1 MAIVMRHGDR
11 SPINQQRTYF
21 DNLDLKLCR
30 TSNPDLITS
39 VTSLK
44 QALSKQ
50 VPPALKNFSWYPDSH
65 TCASAQ
71 LTGKGAEQLFKLGSK
86 FRSRYK
92 TLLQHVLNSAKKRL
106 SREAEPNN
114 IKGKGGFIYLRS
126 TEYDRTFQSGMA
138 FLAGLLA
145 NDSSSTAE
153 SPVLL
158 NWKLF
163 YGELWEEDF
172 LNESVTISSTPSI
185 WQCTTEMYT
194 DKGMESPPCF
204 CQRAERLSKNRV
216 PRKYLLKEM
225 EVILKA
231 KEVATKFYGSSS
243 SMGSAAEG
251 VASYICNGI
260 YLPCFQTI
268 STDGRSVVM
277 MHLMIR
283 LIKRR
288 F

>member
-1 MAIVMRHGDR
+1 MAPVTKLRLHAVAIVMRHGDR
-11 SPINQQRTYF
+11 SPINQRRTYF
-21 DNLDLKLCR
+21 DNLNVKLCK
-30 TSNPDLITS
+30 TSNPDLIAS

-44 QALSKQ
+44 QALGKQ
-50 VPPALKNFSWYPDSH
+50 IPPALKNFSWYPDSSK
-65 TCASAQ
+65 CASAQ
-71 LTGKGAEQLFKLGSK
+71 LTGKGAEQHFKLGSR

-92 TLLQHVLNSAKKRL
+92 TLLLHVLNSAKKRL
-106 SREAEPNN
+106 SREAEPSS
-114 IKGKGGFIYLRS
+114 IKGKGGFVYLRS

-145 NDSSSTAE
+145 NDSLSINESSVI
-153 SPVLL
+153 S
-158 NWKLF
+158 NRKLF
-163 YGELWEEDF
+163 YGELWDEDF

-185 WQCTTEMYT
+185 WQCTTEIYT

-225 EVILKA
+225 EAIMKA

-251 VASYICNGI
+251 VTSYVCNGI
-260 YLPCFQTI
+260 YLPCFQTV
-268 STDGRSVVM
+268 SVDGR
-277 MHLMIR
+277 
-283 LIKRR
+283 
-288 F
+288 